1 MITEFFIRS
10 RKLNICYVF
19 HILVYQKKLEKIV
32 HTISLKYSKTPKY
45 KIYKIPKKREL
56 QEIGFNNSSVIDY
69 EDFIRDL

>member
-1 MITEFFIRS
+1 MITEFFIRD
-10 RKLNICYVF
+10 RKWNICYVF

-32 HTISLKYSKTPKY
+32 HTISMKYSKTPKC

-56 QEIGFNNSSVIDY
+56 QEIVFNNSSVIDY